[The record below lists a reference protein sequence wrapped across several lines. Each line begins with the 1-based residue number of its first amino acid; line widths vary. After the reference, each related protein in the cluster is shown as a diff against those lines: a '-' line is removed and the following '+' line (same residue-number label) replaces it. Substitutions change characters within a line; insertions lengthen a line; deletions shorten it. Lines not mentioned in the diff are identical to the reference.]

1 MTVVIISALAILI
14 GVILVDLH
22 YVYKVDS
29 ELLEIQ
35 LQLDKQEVKLNHA
48 ISQLEYLQIDNEVID
63 HNLHVIIGS
72 ISNLKE
78 ELKWQEKKE

>member
-35 LQLDKQEVKLNHA
+35 LQLGKQEVKLNHA
-48 ISQLEYLQIDNEVID
+48 ISKLEYLQSDNEVID

-78 ELKWQEKKE
+78 ELK